1 MNSLLGGLGNMF
13 MNMNRGAAGTSA
25 AGAMKTAAGA
35 STQQAPNILLQA
47 IGAAMRGESPQQFMQ
62 NLANTHP
69 QLKQYDLTNL
79 QQTAQQVCQ
88 QNGVDMQSAIQQ
100 LDNITNSLQ

>member
-13 MNMNRGAAGTSA
+13 MNMNRNVVKSNAITNLQ
-25 AGAMKTAAGA
+25 
-35 STQQAPNILLQA
+35 TQQTPNILMQA

>member
-1 MNSLLGGLGNMF
+1 MNSLLGGLGNLF
-13 MNMNRGAAGTSA
+13 MNMNKS
-25 AGAMKTAAGA
+25 AGAVNAARGV
-35 STQQAPNILLQA
+35 TTPQTPNILMQA
-47 IGAAMRGESPQQFMQ
+47 FGAALRGESPQEFLQ

-69 QLKQYDLTNL
+69 QLRQYDLTNL

-88 QNGVDMQSAIQQ
+88 QKGVDIQSAINQ